1 MKKTKTK
8 KYNLGGI
15 IGAGANVLSGVGT
28 SIYGAVQRKRA
39 QKEIDA
45 LKKNAVKAYVPPA
58 LRGLAQEPVSEK
70 LMEAQEDSAARRTAD
85 SLGALSRGGARS
97 VLGGVNSV
105 LDAERGAERLR
116 MGEYE
121 QARKR
126 AISDLA
132 SAEQRVNDSDIQMW
146 QNDMDAAR
154 GEKLAGQQNIVSG
167 LSSIGKGAI
176 GLGTEFDDDG
186 TGSKKEKKKETNE
199 NGGVLE
205 GEFSHETNPID
216 LVKDGEK
223 IGEATGQEVILNPS
237 QRKAIEK
244 QSPYA
249 KKLFAK
255 FFKELNEKKLNKKKK

>member
-1 MKKTKTK
+1 MG
-8 KYNLGGI
+8 LGTGAL
-15 IGAGANVLSGVGT
+15 IGAGANILGGAAT

-39 QKEIDA
+39 QKEIDK
-45 LKKNAVKAYVPPA
+45 LRKNAVKAYVPPS
-58 LRGLAQEPVSEK
+58 LRGLAQEPISEK

-132 SAEQRVNDSDIQMW
+132 TAEQRVNDSDIQMW

-167 LSSIGKGAI
+167 LSTIGKGAI
-176 GLGTEFDDDG
+176 SLGTGDKEE
-186 TGSKKEKKKETNE
+186 KEKKK

-223 IGEATGQEVILNPS
+223 IGEATGQEVIINPS

-255 FFKELNEKKLNKKKK
+255 FFKELNENKLNKKKK